1 MDAGVSGLVREDAD
15 SEGGRNYAMLL
26 ADTVVCKEAGAP
38 PDVAT
43 TLAHRDWKEVAYF
56 LKVDEGGK
64 VVMVVGGGAGR
75 RQLPGLLRTYYPW
88 LPCIKSYS

>member
-1 MDAGVSGLVREDAD
+1 
-15 SEGGRNYAMLL
+15 MLL

-56 LKVDEGGK
+56 LKVDDSKAAMSGQASVPSFISHASLK
-64 VVMVVGGGAGR
+64 WAR
-75 RQLPGLLRTYYPW
+75 L
-88 LPCIKSYS
+88 